1 LTTNVRYL
9 DSTANYT
16 GPIAFTGACGNATCD
31 AASYTGYYFN
41 GPTLHGNTIQENNH
55 QYMIYNG
62 VELTA
67 RKRISNHWMMTSSY
81 VYNHVRFYAPT
92 PSLDYLDPTNRQPTD
107 FIDGYENGTRNGP
120 HVFKI
125 AGMVTLPYDI
135 SASANVLAH
144 SNYPINPDIVTTF
157 NRPNGLGTAT
167 MLITGVNTERL
178 PAVKTLD
185 LNFDKTIRLG
195 GSRRVTLN
203 AAVFNIFNSNT
214 TLGLANSSSTAVSG
228 VSNAVRQNTSTAN
241 FLTSTVGPRVARFG
255 LRVNF

>member
-1 LTTNVRYL
+1 
-9 DSTANYT
+9 
-16 GPIAFTGACGNATCD
+16 
-31 AASYTGYYFN
+31 
-41 GPTLHGNTIQENNH
+41 
-55 QYMIYNG
+55 
-62 VELTA
+62 
-67 RKRISNHWMMTSSY
+67 
-81 VYNHVRFYAPT
+81 
-92 PSLDYLDPTNRQPTD
+92 
-107 FIDGYENGTRNGP
+107 
-120 HVFKI
+120 
-125 AGMVTLPYDI
+125 
-135 SASANVLAH
+135 
-144 SNYPINPDIVTTF
+144 
-157 NRPNGLGTAT
+157 